1 MAADRL
7 AKCVSRNGCGDRH
20 YDNLPCSRSE
30 AAGLSE
36 SCGDRNTIQHPVY
49 GGHPCL
55 EHLGDCAGRLANVV
69 SRHGTASTPLMPP
82 EHSSRKKENL
92 LGLKGPDQEL
102 RPEVCREQ
110 AGCPGDSR
118 HAAQAK
124 AGVPIDTLGGTA
136 DVPASTQ
143 LVDSDPIADRIAAM
157 RPALLLVRKWRV

>member
-20 YDNLPCSRSE
+20 CDNLPCSRSE
-30 AAGLSE
+30 AAWLSE

-55 EHLGDCAGRLANVV
+55 EHLGECAGRLANVV

-110 AGCPGDSR
+110 AGCPAIRAMLRKPKRLSQSTLLEVQRTCR
-118 HAAQAK
+118 HQ
-124 AGVPIDTLGGTA
+124 PNWSIL
-136 DVPASTQ
+136 
-143 LVDSDPIADRIAAM
+143 DPRET
-157 RPALLLVRKWRV
+157 